1 MKTLFRYLTIVP
13 QIIVAAD
20 ALYSYVSAID
30 DDPEV
35 IAVWETVKHNPAI
48 AMRAAVIRTQYELL
62 ADLIK
67 QLKK

>member
-1 MKTLFRYLTIVP
+1 MKNLFRALILMP

-35 IAVWETVKHNPAI
+35 IAVWQTVKSNSTI
-48 AMRAAVIRTQYELL
+48 AAHAAVIRTQYETLVG
-62 ADLIK
+62 LIK